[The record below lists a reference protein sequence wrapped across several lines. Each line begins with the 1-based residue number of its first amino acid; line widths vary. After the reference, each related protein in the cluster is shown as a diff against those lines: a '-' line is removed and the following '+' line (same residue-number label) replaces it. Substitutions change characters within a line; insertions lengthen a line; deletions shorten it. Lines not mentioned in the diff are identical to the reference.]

1 MMRRIARLVLLPL
14 LAASSAAQAGA
25 WTQARG
31 KWQIITGAVASAADN
46 TFGSTAPIFFRRALL
61 QNYVEYGLYDRITLI
76 AATESA
82 YVDVAQNGG
91 TPFHAVD
98 NAFAAGARIRLDRL
112 LGMDASNVFSIEGS
126 WRVAG
131 AFNFAVSANRTT
143 GGNGEELRLLYG
155 RNFQLGGRYGYFD
168 IQLGHNFLSGG
179 RPDETPLDLTAGWWI
194 GQNHLLMVQ
203 SFNLFSGAGATP
215 AFPAFN
221 SHKVELSWV
230 WKRSA
235 RTLWQFGA
243 FFSPFGN
250 NALKENGFSFS
261 LWRRF

>member
-1 MMRRIARLVLLPL
+1 MIRALALASLALLVLPMP
-14 LAASSAAQAGA
+14 ARAGA

-31 KWQIITGAVASAADN
+31 KWQVITGAIASAADN
-46 TFGSTAPIFFRRALL
+46 TFGSAAPISFRRALL
-61 QNYVEYGLYDRITLI
+61 QNYAEYGLFDRITLI

-91 TPFHAVD
+91 VPFHAVD

-112 LGMDASNVFSIEGS
+112 LGMDAANVFSVEAS

-155 RNFQLGGRYGYFD
+155 RNFRLGGRYGYFD
-168 IQLGHNFLSGG
+168 IEMGRNFLSGE

-194 GQNHLLMVQ
+194 GQNHLLMLQ
-203 SFNLFSGAGATP
+203 SFNLFSGSGRTP
-215 AFPAFN
+215 AYPAFD
-221 SHKVELSWV
+221 SHKVQLSWV
-230 WKRSA
+230 WKRSP
-235 RTLWQFGA
+235 RTLWQLGA
-243 FFSPFGN
+243 FFSPFGS
-250 NALKENGFSFS
+250 NALEENGFSVS